1 MTSAASKEFPELSP
15 HHAPPDSH
23 VFAEPDFSSLPI
35 GASRRGRRR
44 RMHTIIAASDVST
57 PSGQASDETHAVSA
71 PSSVEAGDRP
81 SGQTGHSGMAADAR
95 VTDTE
100 RIQELLDDVQPRIWV
115 FTGDNLG
122 FEVQQARRGWIEHFS
137 DFIHERIGR
146 HHDIILNSSAAESTI
161 ARLLQDIDWKILRFQ
176 PDVVL
181 IMPSI
186 RECGENGDRDE
197 FCDTLLQVVERLHG
211 EGCTVVL
218 STPPGPPGCD
228 ETLAK
233 AFRTAVS
240 RIRAV
245 ATRSGAVFSDNF
257 SHWQAVME
265 RDGPAARLHDGQG
278 NPSPRGHRE
287 LTRRLLKALNVR
299 TS

>member
-1 MTSAASKEFPELSP
+1 
-15 HHAPPDSH
+15 
-23 VFAEPDFSSLPI
+23 
-35 GASRRGRRR
+35 
-44 RMHTIIAASDVST
+44 MHTIITASDVST
-57 PSGQASDETHAVSA
+57 SSSQESAETHAVST
-71 PSSVEAGDRP
+71 PSSVQADDLPSDR
-81 SGQTGHSGMAADAR
+81 TGHSGMSADAR
-95 VTDTE
+95 VTDAQ
-100 RIQELLDDVQPRIWV
+100 RILELLDDVQPKTWV

-146 HHDIILNSSAAESTI
+146 HHDIILNSSTAESTI

-186 RECGENGDRDE
+186 RECGEHGDRDE
-197 FCDTLLQVVERLHG
+197 FRNTLLQLVEHLHG

-218 STPPGPPGCD
+218 STPPGPQGCD

-233 AFRTAVS
+233 TLRTAVS

-265 RDGPAARLHDGQG
+265 RDGPADGLHDGQE

-287 LTRRLLKALNVR
+287 LTRRLLKALNVS